1 MNLNE
6 PLELAADRIRRE
18 MQIERIVSRG
28 PYVPDAAEQKWG
40 AMIDQK
46 TAAAKERE

>member
-6 PLELAADRIRRE
+6 PLDAAAARIRRE

-28 PYVPDAAEQKWG
+28 KYAPDLTEQKWG
-40 AMIDQK
+40 AMIDHK